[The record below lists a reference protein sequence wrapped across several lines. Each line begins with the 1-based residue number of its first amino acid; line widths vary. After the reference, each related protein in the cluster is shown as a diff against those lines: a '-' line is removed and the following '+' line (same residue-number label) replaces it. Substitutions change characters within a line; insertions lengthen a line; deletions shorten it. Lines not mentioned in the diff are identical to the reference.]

1 VAPAEVY
8 AGMIKVISLVYR
20 KKGISNKQFL
30 AYWHEKHGPLAVAQI
45 PDVLHYTQ
53 NHPVETPGRDD
64 DPDGIVEMWFED
76 EDDYREYMAWR
87 DSDEAAPMKAS
98 EDKFLDESKTRRY
111 VVEEHV
117 FKRVGV
123 SGQAIGLS

>member
-1 VAPAEVY
+1 
-8 AGMIKVISLVYR
+8 MIKVISLVYR

-30 AYWHEKHGPLAVAQI
+30 AYWHEKHGPLAVEQI

-76 EDDYREYMAWR
+76 KDDYEEYMEWQ
-87 DSDEAAPMKAS
+87 
-98 EDKFLDESKTRRY
+98 SKT
-111 VVEEHV
+111 EEQMEAE
-117 FKRVGV
+117 
-123 SGQAIGLS
+123 SGNRAEYREVMSTTLLQEMTFRK